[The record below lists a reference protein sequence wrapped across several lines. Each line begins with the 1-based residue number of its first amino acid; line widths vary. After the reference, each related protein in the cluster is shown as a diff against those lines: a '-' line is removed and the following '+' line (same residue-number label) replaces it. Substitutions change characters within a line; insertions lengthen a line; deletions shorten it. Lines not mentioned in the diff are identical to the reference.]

1 MANHSQI
8 MQDRRLN
15 QDDNRGLSQGVTD
28 NLLTNH
34 VFMLVPER
42 KRTHCGTP
50 TPSPTHPAGMLSL
63 GGHLA
68 SEELLHPTIALHPE
82 ASTTFDLNANFV
94 PLRFDLP
101 VDLAIASLRVFPVPE
116 GAGKGV
122 GMVLH
127 RQAIDLCWGEDS
139 QFNSFNVS
147 ETGEMNLTKFLSF
160 TEDWTISEAPLT
172 FHNVGPSVKSPV
184 INICPH
190 QISSI
195 LFHKPQS

>member
-1 MANHSQI
+1 M
-8 MQDRRLN
+8 
-15 QDDNRGLSQGVTD
+15 TD

-34 VFMLVPER
+34 VFMLVLEK
-42 KRTHCGTP
+42 KRMVC
-50 TPSPTHPAGMLSL
+50 SSASSASNHPAGMLSL
-63 GGHLA
+63 GGHLG
-68 SEELLHPTIALHPE
+68 SEELLHPTIALHPD
-82 ASTTFDLNANFV
+82 ASMSFDLNANFV

-101 VDLAIASLRVFPVPE
+101 VDLAVISLRVFPVPE

-127 RQAIDLCWGEDS
+127 RQAIDLCWSEDS
-139 QFNSFNVS
+139 QLKSFNIS
-147 ETGEMNLTKFLSF
+147 ETGEINLTKFLSF

-172 FHNVGPSVKSPV
+172 FHNVGPSIKSHV

-195 LFHKPQS
+195 LFHKTQS

>member
-1 MANHSQI
+1 
-8 MQDRRLN
+8 MQDRRLL

-34 VFMLVPER
+34 VFSLVLEK
-42 KRTHCGTP
+42 KREAREEG
-50 TPSPTHPAGMLSL
+50 SPIPAANHPAGMLSL

-68 SEELLHPTIALHPE
+68 SEELLHPTIALHPQLA
-82 ASTTFDLNANFV
+82 ASIHLNANFV
-94 PLRFDLP
+94 PLRVDLP
-101 VDLAIASLRVFPVPE
+101 VDMAVISLRVFPVPE
-116 GAGKGV
+116 GAGKGI

-127 RQAIDLCWGEDS
+127 RQAIDLRWGEDS
-139 QFNSFNVS
+139 TLKNFNVS
-147 ETGEMNLTKFLSF
+147 KNGEISLTKFLSF

-172 FHNVGPSVKSPV
+172 FHNVGPSIKSSI

-195 LFHKPQS
+195 LFHKTQS